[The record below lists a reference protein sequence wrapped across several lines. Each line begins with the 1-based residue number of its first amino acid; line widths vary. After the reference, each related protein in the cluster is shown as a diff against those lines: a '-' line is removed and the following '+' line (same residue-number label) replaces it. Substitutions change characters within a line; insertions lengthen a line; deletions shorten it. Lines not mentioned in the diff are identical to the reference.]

1 MVSIFSEKLTYL
13 TAAFL
18 GVCFKEHRIH
28 INAETTGLSKGHSMY
43 VTAPP
48 DVQKDSLKIPDH
60 GSFNA
65 RTLFWALAIISGIF
79 NIHKDSKLKSFP
91 S

>member
-1 MVSIFSEKLTYL
+1 MVSNSTAKL

-28 INAETTGLSKGHSMY
+28 INAETTGLGVLLLYQTYRKKDFLK
-43 VTAPP
+43 VP
-48 DVQKDSLKIPDH
+48 DN

-65 RTLFWALAIISGIF
+65 GTLFLALAISSGIF
-79 NIHKDSKLKSFP
+79 ILHKDSKLK
-91 S
+91 